1 MALSINYYLLFFK
14 KTIISKIN
22 IKSQAL
28 EKKHKKTLKRI
39 KGTKEL
45 IKEVANFG
53 DCIEHILQKT
63 KGKHV
68 ARQIVSC

>member
-1 MALSINYYLLFFK
+1 MENTHTQK
-14 KTIISKIN
+14 KN
-22 IKSQAL
+22 
-28 EKKHKKTLKRI
+28 LKRI

-53 DCIEHILQKT
+53 DCVEYILQKT